1 MLVFKDEMILSTS
14 NFWQIGT
21 NKDLINDKHGH
32 PKLRVSVKINK
43 ITFLSNYM
51 QFRNR
56 NA

>member
-1 MLVFKDEMILSTS
+1 MILSTS